1 MQLKLGRQYL
11 WHGITWATGT
21 PTLLLADTT
30 TGALGQVQIVGR
42 HLGLMVVDSARYCTG
57 RYGFTGTFH
66 VEPLSCPLQA
76 AAERGGQCAVCLERD
91 DFRFAHHL
99 HQGGY
104 APPALAAY
112 MAQPHW
118 LYIATFANAVSKVG
132 TAAASRRQS
141 RLDEQGPIRATYI
154 TQAPDGRAVRHLE
167 DALARELGLPQAI
180 RATAKLAALVAF
192 DPGHV
197 DDAHQKAVD
206 QAITALAARGV
217 ASEREAWIPTADSH
231 ALHDPRR
238 SSDRA
243 LYPHDLRT
251 GEHGFSVEACSGP
264 YTLAQLSA
272 RDDDM
277 LYVLDLNALK
287 GHRVLIGNYTSPRT
301 TVQGSLF

>member
-1 MQLKLGRQYL
+1 M
-11 WHGITWATGT
+11 
-21 PTLLLADTT
+21 LLLADTA
-30 TGALGQVQIVGR
+30 TGALGQVEVAGR
-42 HLGLMVVDSARYCTG
+42 HLGLMVVGSARYCTG
-57 RYGFTGTFH
+57 RYTFTDTFH
-66 VEPLSCPLQA
+66 VEPLSCPQQA
-76 AAERGGQCAVCLERD
+76 AAERGGQCAACLAQD

-99 HQGGY
+99 HQGGH

-141 RLDEQGPIRATYI
+141 RLDEQGPIRATYLA
-154 TQAPDGRAVRHLE
+154 QAPDGRAVRHLE
-167 DALARELGLPQAI
+167 DALSHELGLAQAI

-192 DPGHV
+192 DPDHI
-197 DDAHQKAVD
+197 DDEHEKAVD
-206 QAITALAARGV
+206 QAITALAALGI
-217 ASEREAWIPTADSH
+217 ASEREAWRSPADSH
-231 ALHDPRR
+231 ALRDPQR
-238 SSDRA
+238 SSERA

-264 YTLAQLSA
+264 HALARLSS
-272 RDDDM
+272 RDDDS
-277 LYVLDLNALK
+277 LYLFDLNAPK